1 MIKGIIFDF
10 DGTLFDSMFLWQN
23 LASDYLRSIGKEPSL
38 SLIKQ
43 IESKT
48 FEQACYFIKQTY
60 YLRQSEEQ
68 IQKGMQQT
76 LKQGYAKKIKPKPGV
91 ISFLHQL
98 KQQGI
103 FCVIASSTNKEWIEL
118 ALKHYQLENYFEKI
132 YTCDALKINKD
143 QPLFYELVLKDMN
156 LNKEEVLIF
165 EDAYYAIMSAK
176 KACFKVIGVKD
187 DYETQNIQPF
197 VDYYIDHDFKEL
209 KWEEL

>member
-23 LASDYLRSIGKEPSL
+23 LASDYLKSIGKEPLL

-60 YLRQSEEQ
+60 HLRQSEEQ
-68 IQKGMQQT
+68 IQMGMQQT
-76 LKQGYAKKIKPKPGV
+76 LKQGYAKKIKPKPGM

-143 QPLFYELVLKDMN
+143 QPLFYEIVLKDMN
-156 LNKEEVLIF
+156 LNKEEVLVF

-176 KACFKVIGVKD
+176 KANFKVVGVKD
-187 DYETQNIQPF
+187 DYESQNIQPF
-197 VDYYIDHDFKEL
+197 VDYYIDHDFNEL